1 MAKIA
6 IPTTPTIFP
15 FLSKAISLLE
25 SHGFEIVLGT
35 ESEVEDLLHRNYVDL
50 AFTTPVGYGKGV
62 TKVDYRIIPTFA
74 LSLQGF
80 TNIAGISF
88 KPTATQLKTI
98 SSKTQ
103 KDFIVT
109 IGKHLVE
116 ERYDCAL
123 EFQGNEEAD
132 VKVNWV
138 DETNS
143 NPTLDIGEE
152 WEELYSSQLPIGFWV
167 CRPDKMPED
176 LAEILHSV
184 FTEEEMSTEVVENIP
199 DTADHFSRFG
209 AIIRSV
215 DEKFIEGLEKV
226 LVMLYYAQIV
236 PEIPAVKFYDGTI
249 TPNQE

>member
-6 IPTTPTIFP
+6 IPTTPTFLP
-15 FLSKAISLLE
+15 FLTKAVSLLE
-25 SHGFEIVLGT
+25 SNGYSIVFGT

-50 AFTTPVGYGKGV
+50 AFTTPIGYGKGV

-74 LSLQGF
+74 LSLHGY

-88 KPTATQLKTI
+88 SPTATQLKTI
-98 SSKTQ
+98 SSKTPN
-103 KDFIVT
+103 DFIQT

-123 EFQGNEEAD
+123 ENIISDKSD
-132 VKVNWV
+132 VQVNWV
-138 DETNS
+138 SES
-143 NPTLDIGEE
+143 FPSPTLDIGEE
-152 WEELYSSQLPIGFWV
+152 WEEMYNSQLPIGFWV
-167 CRPDKMPED
+167 CRPDKMPEE
-176 LAEILHSV
+176 LAEVLHSV
-184 FTEEEMSTEVVENIP
+184 FTQEEMSTEVVEQVA

-209 AIIRSV
+209 AIVRSV

-236 PEIPAVKFYDGTI
+236 PEIPAVKFYDGSI
-249 TPNQE
+249 TLNQE

>member
-6 IPTTPTIFP
+6 IPTTPTISP
-15 FLSKAISLLE
+15 FLSKAVSLLE
-25 SHGFEIVLGT
+25 SNGFTIVYGT

-50 AFTTPVGYGKGV
+50 AFTTPIGYGKGV

-74 LSLQGF
+74 LSLQGY
-80 TNIAGISF
+80 TNVAGISF
-88 KPTATQLKTI
+88 SPSATQLKTI
-98 SSKTQ
+98 SSRTPQ
-103 KDFIVT
+103 EFIFT

-123 EFQGNEEAD
+123 VQSTNEIAD
-132 VKVNWV
+132 VSVNWV
-138 DETNS
+138 SENFPS
-143 NPTLDIGEE
+143 PTLDIGEE
-152 WEELYSSQLPIGFWV
+152 WEEMYNAQLPIGFWV

-176 LAEILHSV
+176 LAETLHSV
-184 FTEEEMSTEVVENIP
+184 FTQEEMSIEITEELE
-199 DTADHFSRFG
+199 DTAEHFSRFG
-209 AIIRSV
+209 TILRAV

-236 PEIPAVKFYDGTI
+236 PEIPAVKFYDGSI

>member
-6 IPTTPTIFP
+6 IPTTPTLFP
-15 FLSKAISLLE
+15 LISKVVSLLE
-25 SHGFEIVLGT
+25 SNGFTIVYGT

-74 LSLQGF
+74 VSLHGF
-80 TNIAGISF
+80 TNLAGITFSSS
-88 KPTATQLKTI
+88 ATKLTTI
-98 SSKTQ
+98 SSKTP
-103 KDFIVT
+103 KDFIVA

-116 ERYDCAL
+116 ERYDCSL
-123 EFQGNEEAD
+123 EIVANNDAD
-132 VKVNWV
+132 VQVNWV
-138 DETNS
+138 EES
-143 NPTLDIGEE
+143 SPLPTLDIGEE
-152 WEELYSSQLPIGFWV
+152 WEEMYSSQLPLGFWV
-167 CRPDKMPED
+167 CRPDKMPEH

-184 FTEEEMSTEVVENIP
+184 FTEEEMSIEVVEELA
-199 DTADHFSRFG
+199 DTAEHFSRFG

-226 LVMLYYAQIV
+226 LVMLYYAQLV